1 MSESDDESGEY
12 TEEQRRILRHLQ
24 DSLGRGKQYFKSK
37 SIADAT
43 DMSSKQVGV
52 HLSILKD
59 ACDEMEI
66 SKWGRSTSTTW
77 RVSEG

>member
-1 MSESDDESGEY
+1 MPEDEYS
-12 TEEQRRILRHLQ
+12 EEQRRILEHLRE
-24 DSLGRGKQYFKSK
+24 GAERGKTYFKSK
-37 SIADAT
+37 SIADST
-43 DMSSKQVGV
+43 NLSSKQVGV

-77 RVSEG
+77 QVSPE

>member
-1 MSESDDESGEY
+1 MSESDDETGEY

-24 DSLGRGKQYFKSK
+24 DGLGRGKKYFKSK

-43 DMSSKQVGV
+43 GMSSKQVGV

-77 RVSEG
+77 QVSKG